1 MKSFVDGAQIDY
13 NEEIF
18 NSINNSF
25 NFILTSEKKSTNFF
39 DQTKSQLLDYGYN
52 EYAEIF
58 DEMQRV
64 FDLWINSEKEF
75 VLELDYIYSKYNF
88 NSLNNLSINEIEN
101 LFLEFE
107 EDSLAFTVYV
117 ENRFRYSNQLLELGQ
132 SF

>member
-1 MKSFVDGAQIDY
+1 
-13 NEEIF
+13 
-18 NSINNSF
+18 
-25 NFILTSEKKSTNFF
+25 
-39 DQTKSQLLDYGYN
+39 
-52 EYAEIF
+52 
-58 DEMQRV
+58 MQRV